1 MTTRLLFVRSLL
13 ASAVTA
19 GLLATAACGSSS
31 KPASEPATPLGV
43 EGVAVLESRSG
54 STTTGEARFVDRGD
68 SVEITLTVAGT
79 APGMHGVHV
88 HMVGDCS
95 APDATSAGD
104 HFNPDTHQH
113 GAPGG
118 VSEHHAGDF
127 GNIEVGDDGTGT
139 LTLVQPDITLGEG
152 ARSIAGRAIIVHE
165 KADDF
170 QTQPTGDSGGRIACG
185 VIKVSGVDAP

>member
-1 MTTRLLFVRSLL
+1 MTTRVHRFSSLL
-13 ASAVTA
+13 AAA
-19 GLLATAACGSSS
+19 LLLAACGGSSS
-31 KPASEPATPLGV
+31 KPAAEPTTPLGA

-54 STTTGEARFVDRGD
+54 STTTGEARLVDRGD
-68 SVEITLTVAGT
+68 SVEITLTVAG
-79 APGMHGVHV
+79 ASPGNHGVHI

-95 APDATSAGD
+95 APDASSAGD

-113 GAPGG
+113 GAPG
-118 VSEHHAGDF
+118 VSEHHAGDL

-139 LTLVQPDITLGEG
+139 LTLVQPEVTLGEG
-152 ARSIAGRAIIVHE
+152 GRSIAGRAVVVHE

-185 VIKVSGVDAP
+185 VIKVGAPAATP

>member
-1 MTTRLLFVRSLL
+1 MTTRLPLFTSLL
-13 ASAVTA
+13 ASA
-19 GLLATAACGSSS
+19 LLAAACGGSGT
-31 KPASEPATPLGV
+31 KPAAEPETKLGT

-68 SVEITLTVAGT
+68 SVEITLNVAGAT
-79 APGMHGVHV
+79 PGNHGVHV

-95 APDATSAGD
+95 APDASSAGD

-118 VSEHHAGDF
+118 VTEHHAGDF
-127 GNIEVGDDGTGT
+127 GNIEVGEGGTGT

-185 VIKVSGVDAP
+185 VIKVGAPDATP

>member
-1 MTTRLLFVRSLL
+1 MTTRVHRFSSLL
-13 ASAVTA
+13 AAA
-19 GLLATAACGSSS
+19 LLLAACGGSSS
-31 KPASEPATPLGV
+31 KPAAEPTSPLGV

-68 SVEITLTVAGT
+68 SVEVTLTVAGAT
-79 APGMHGVHV
+79 PGNHGVHV
-88 HMVGDCS
+88 HMIGDCS

-104 HFNPDTHQH
+104 HFNPDAHQH
-113 GAPGG
+113 GAPG
-118 VSEHHAGDF
+118 VAEHHAGDL

-139 LTLVQPDITLGEG
+139 LTVTQPNITLAEG
-152 ARSIAGRAIIVHE
+152 GRSIAGRALVVHE

-185 VIKVSGVDAP
+185 VIKVGAPATP